1 MRIFRYTV
9 VTRLFH
15 FSLTIMISFLLA
27 ATALAANR
35 NTLWQS
41 SDQFVALEPQDSLP
55 AGPAKPNDHPV
66 RLTSDRLT
74 SILASLNMSTNDGD
88 KPEPLFSA
96 ASVVTIVPH
105 LLQGLTE
112 ASPTEDVTFAIIGLH
127 DTLYGLAKSPK
138 VTTGRVFYQAG
149 RLNIIIGLAHQD
161 VRDREDRRLFP
172 FTPGGRQKALKGEW
186 KILPQPGQKGYHLER
201 NDWVVFNDDW
211 RAPAAELNLPATPAT
226 SAQPVMRSKDT
237 RTPAERLTTLKDLRD
252 KGLIS
257 EEEYQGKRMQI
268 LDGL

>member
-1 MRIFRYTV
+1 MRILRYTV
-9 VTRLFH
+9 VPRLFH
-15 FSLTIMISFLLA
+15 FSLAIVIILLLA
-27 ATALAANR
+27 ATALAADR

-55 AGPAKPNDHPV
+55 AGPAEPNDHPV

-74 SILASLNMSTNDGD
+74 SNLTSLKIETTDGD

-96 ASVVTIVPH
+96 ASVLTIVPH
-105 LLQGLTE
+105 LLQGLME

-186 KILPQPGQKGYHLER
+186 KILPQPGQKGYRLER
-201 NDWVVFNDDW
+201 RDWVVFNDDW
-211 RAPAAELNLPATPAT
+211 QAPVAEQNLPATPAT
-226 SAQPVMRSKDT
+226 SAQPVLRSNDT
-237 RTPAERLTTLKDLRD
+237 RTPAERLATLKELRE

-257 EEEYQGKRMQI
+257 EDEYRGKRVQI